1 MEFIEILGIVAGI
14 CTSAST
20 IPQLVKTVKTKKA
33 GDVSI
38 KMYIVQLTGNCL
50 WLYYGF
56 DKSDIPIIA
65 TNALSVGLNVA
76 MLFFKIKYKDKE
88 DKND

>member
-20 IPQLVKTVKTKKA
+20 LPQLIKTIKTKEA
-33 GDVSI
+33 ADVSI
-38 KMYIVQLTGNCL
+38 KMYIVQLAGNCM

-56 DKSDIPIIA
+56 DKSDVPIIA
-65 TNALSVGLNVA
+65 TNMLSVGLNSA
-76 MLFFKIKYKDKE
+76 MLFFKVKYKNKG
-88 DKND
+88 